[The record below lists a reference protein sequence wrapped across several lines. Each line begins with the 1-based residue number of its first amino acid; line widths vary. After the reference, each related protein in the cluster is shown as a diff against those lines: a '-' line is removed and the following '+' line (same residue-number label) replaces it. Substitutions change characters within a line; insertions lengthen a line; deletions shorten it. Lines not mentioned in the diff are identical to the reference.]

1 MMAFPCSG
9 GASVIVCHGAI
20 YSEAQCSI
28 AVVTEFTVAAARTRR
43 RLQLASCNPNGPIR
57 GSIEQDGLDPYAQA
71 GFDDEYASQTQ
82 KLDCWPRSS
91 TLGGPALRTVV
102 RHLVPIIMVALAS
115 MAAVT
120 IATPAVSS
128 AQCADGEWW
137 DPTGKVCRP
146 LGVGPQPLAC
156 EPGQWWDPTANVWR
170 PLGVGPQPLACDN
183 GWWWD
188 PAANVCRPP
197 PVPPPG

>member
-1 MMAFPCSG
+1 MRTFVRRLVLTVMMA
-9 GASVIVCHGAI
+9 V
-20 YSEAQCSI
+20 
-28 AVVTEFTVAAARTRR
+28 
-43 RLQLASCNPNGPIR
+43 
-57 GSIEQDGLDPYAQA
+57 
-71 GFDDEYASQTQ
+71 
-82 KLDCWPRSS
+82 
-91 TLGGPALRTVV
+91 
-102 RHLVPIIMVALAS
+102 AS
-115 MAAVT
+115 MATVT

-128 AQCADGEWW
+128 ADCDAGQWY

-156 EPGQWWDPTANVWR
+156 DPGQWWDPTANVCR

-197 PVPPPG
+197 LVPPAG

>member
-1 MMAFPCSG
+1 MM
-9 GASVIVCHGAI
+9 
-20 YSEAQCSI
+20 
-28 AVVTEFTVAAARTRR
+28 
-43 RLQLASCNPNGPIR
+43 
-57 GSIEQDGLDPYAQA
+57 
-71 GFDDEYASQTQ
+71 
-82 KLDCWPRSS
+82 
-91 TLGGPALRTVV
+91 
-102 RHLVPIIMVALAS
+102 ALAS

-128 AQCADGEWW
+128 ADCADGEWW
-137 DPTGKVCRP
+137 DPTGKVCRQ

-156 EPGQWWDPTANVWR
+156 EPGQWWDPTANVCR

-197 PVPPPG
+197 AVPPAG